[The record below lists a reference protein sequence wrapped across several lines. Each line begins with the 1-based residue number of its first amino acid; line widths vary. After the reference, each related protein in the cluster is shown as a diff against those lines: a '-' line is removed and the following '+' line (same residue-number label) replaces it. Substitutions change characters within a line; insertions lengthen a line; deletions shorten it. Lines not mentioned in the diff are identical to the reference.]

1 MFFKSQVSLAE
12 TCEEEPSTL
21 SSFAK
26 VVSDEDSLS
35 FDSHGCPASE
45 CEVEICQDFMLAGYC
60 MKGADC
66 ELAHQTEP
74 AQQLKVRRWRVKMWL
89 WEQMPEI
96 GLVEGRRANS
106 FLS

>member
-21 SSFAK
+21 TSFAK
-26 VVSDEDSLS
+26 VISDEDSLS
-35 FDSHGCPASE
+35 FDSHNGLASE
-45 CEVEICQDFMLAGYC
+45 CEVEICQDFMLGGCC

-66 ELAHQTEP
+66 ELAHVAEP
-74 AQQLKVRRWRVKMWL
+74 SQQRKIRRWRLKMWL
-89 WEQMPEI
+89 WEEIPEI
-96 GLVEGRRANS
+96 GLIEGRRANS